1 VTVCCHLLLF
11 EAARDLHQ
19 GMNLIYVGVDYGCP
33 SSNVVICDV
42 FCMLCLA

>member
-19 GMNLIYVGVDYGCP
+19 GMNLIYVGVDLRL
-33 SSNVVICDV
+33 SVVERRD
-42 FCMLCLA
+42 L